1 MVAMALAIWLRSL
14 GATSINLPR
23 METWKGME
31 TNMPV
36 YSMIFHHIPSFS
48 GHMPYS
54 IKSLDCDDMKIV
66 KTSTD
71 MCILASFQR
80 VNLDTGQFTWWN
92 RLAQYFLVFTLKS
105 ISFRPNCHSLRDC
118 LRYYWDKPKNN
129 IYLCIYIYTCAT
141 VKTWY
146 WFHGHQ
152 FRGYRSSRLPIA
164 SHSGSSLF
172 AKNHICIHIN
182 I

>member
-80 VNLDTGQFTWWN
+80 VNLDTGQFTW
-92 RLAQYFLVFTLKS
+92 
-105 ISFRPNCHSLRDC
+105 
-118 LRYYWDKPKNN
+118 
-129 IYLCIYIYTCAT
+129 
-141 VKTWY
+141 
-146 WFHGHQ
+146 
-152 FRGYRSSRLPIA
+152 
-164 SHSGSSLF
+164 
-172 AKNHICIHIN
+172 
-182 I
+182 